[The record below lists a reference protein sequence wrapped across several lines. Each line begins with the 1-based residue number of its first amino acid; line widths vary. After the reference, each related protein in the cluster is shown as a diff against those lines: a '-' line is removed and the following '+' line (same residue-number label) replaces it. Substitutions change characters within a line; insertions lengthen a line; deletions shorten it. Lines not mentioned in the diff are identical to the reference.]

1 MKVSNIKCNQT
12 LNFNYGNMW
21 KSHAQFSVS
30 KDMKKKN
37 NPGRA
42 LIHIFSNPSA
52 TEEYLIWGYVSKK
65 LEFFTPYL
73 YK

>member
-30 KDMKKKN
+30 KDMKKKIVLN
-37 NPGRA
+37 MIG
-42 LIHIFSNPSA
+42 
-52 TEEYLIWGYVSKK
+52 W
-65 LEFFTPYL
+65 
-73 YK
+73 